1 MIHIYSSTIQHL
13 KDSTLHKSKKMRSKK
28 NWLVALLCVLTIGLQ
43 SQTMADIR
51 QAVKDTSRI
60 ERNSIGGNGLSSK
73 NRKKADEKYEDLGY
87 KTSVDLYQNLSRK
100 EKKDMTVLR
109 RMANSYRLN
118 DEPENAAYWYS
129 KFISETK
136 EAEDLLNY
144 AKVLQAT
151 GACED
156 AVRWY
161 KRYTDRG
168 NKRQKENRDFI
179 NSCAEEKV
187 FNENSHV
194 EITNVKVLNTSH
206 LDFSPIPYKDG
217 LVFTST
223 RGISRMNNRKDVW
236 TKDNFSDLFYS
247 KRKEDGTL
255 EDPIPLFGAINGN
268 YHDGTAT
275 FNRPGNMM
283 FFTRNNNDGK
293 SKKGLIDLKIYSAS
307 KDADGYWANME
318 ELEFNSDEFTTC
330 HPTLSPDGRRLYFA
344 SNRPGG
350 YGGLDIYVVES
361 TLGGW
366 STPQN
371 LGPTVNSSDNEIFPF
386 MAEDETL
393 YYSSKGHKGL
403 GGLDIFM
410 AQKVDKEDEG
420 SWSVRENMGEKFNT
434 KKDDFGFWTNED
446 KTGGY
451 LSSSR
456 HDGYGKDDIY
466 EWTADNN
473 LLAMGGMPYE
483 MCVFEAGSDRRIER
497 AKVTI
502 TEVSE
507 NKNSNNLSDGNLM
520 LALKPIEENSQE
532 YVLSVIGNQTNEK
545 DVITDFYTDTE
556 GELTSRIKPGK
567 QYRIKSVK
575 KGYEDAEAIVS
586 YEDLKSE
593 SSYCVP
599 MKRKSCMVLNG
610 VVINKEY
617 LNAMPGAEVRVEN
630 KCTGETQKYTV
641 GVDGKF
647 DLCIEC
653 GCEYRFLGMKSGF
666 DSDTEFLYPKSE
678 DCDPEKEL
686 EVRLELGV
694 RKIIKTEVVSAPPVA
709 TAPVAPPTIQYVP
722 KVTYVPRTIY
732 EPVTTYVPAHE
743 MTPGMLNNH
752 FLGDANGTYT
762 EGMVINLK
770 DIYYNFDKFDIR
782 LDASKDLDRL
792 LQLLR
797 TYPSMHISL
806 ESHTDSR
813 GSNAYNK
820 NLSENR
826 AKSARSYL
834 ISQGIAAARVTSQ
847 GFGEN
852 RLKNRCA
859 DGVVCSEAEHQQNRR
874 TEVRVTKFDRQDV
887 RVEYG
892 K

>member
-1 MIHIYSSTIQHL
+1 MSN
-13 KDSTLHKSKKMRSKK
+13 KK
-28 NWLVALLCVLTIGLQ
+28 NCLVALLCVLTIGLQ

-51 QAVKDTSRI
+51 LAVKDTSRI
-60 ERNSIGGNGLSSK
+60 ARNSVSSNTSSSK
-73 NRKKADEKYEDLGY
+73 HRKKADEKYEDLGY
-87 KTSVDLYQNLSRK
+87 KTSVDLYQNLSIK
-100 EKKDMTVLR
+100 EKQDIKVLR

-144 AKVLQAT
+144 AKVLQSV
-151 GACED
+151 GVCED

-161 KRYTDRG
+161 KKYVDRG
-168 NKRQKENRDFI
+168 DKQQKENRDFI
-179 NSCAEEKV
+179 KSCAEEKV
-187 FNENSHV
+187 FNENHHV
-194 EITNVKVLNTSH
+194 EIVNVKKLNTTH
-206 LDFSPIPYKDG
+206 LDFSPIPYQDG
-217 LVFTST
+217 VVFTST
-223 RGISRMNNRKDVW
+223 RGITRMNIRKDVW

-247 KRKEDGTL
+247 KKNEDGSL
-255 EDPIPLFGAINGN
+255 EEPTPLFGSINGS

-293 SKKGLIDLKIYSAS
+293 SKKGLIDLKIYMAS
-307 KDADGYWANME
+307 KDVDGYWSNLE
-318 ELEFNSDEFTTC
+318 ELEFNSDEYTTC
-330 HPTLSPDGRRLYFA
+330 HPALSPDGRKLYFA

-361 TLGGW
+361 MLGGW

-386 MAEDETL
+386 MSADGTL

-410 AQKVDKEDEG
+410 AQKMNKLDEG
-420 SWSVRENMGEKFNT
+420 SWSIRENMGEKFNT
-434 KKDDFGFWTNED
+434 KKDDFGFWINED
-446 KTGGY
+446 KTHGY

-466 EWTADNN
+466 EWTADNTM
-473 LLAMGGMPYE
+473 LAMGGMPYE
-483 MCVFEAGSDRRIER
+483 MCVFEAGSSRRIEQ

-502 TEVSE
+502 TEVRSTRNE
-507 NKNSNNLSDGNLM
+507 NNTTDDNLM
-520 LALKPIEENSQE
+520 LALKPIDEKSQE
-532 YVLSVIGNQTNEK
+532 YVLSVIGNGVNEK
-545 DVITDFYTDTE
+545 EIINDFYTDEE
-556 GELTSRIKPGK
+556 GALTHRIKPGK

-575 KGYEDAEAIVS
+575 KGYEDAEVVVN

-593 SSYCVP
+593 TGYCVP

-610 VVINKEY
+610 IVLNKKY
-617 LNAMPGAEVRVEN
+617 SNAIPGAEVRIEN
-630 KCTGETQKYTV
+630 KCTGETQKYSV
-641 GVDGKF
+641 GTDGKF

-666 DSDTEFLYPKSE
+666 DSDTEFLFPKAA
-678 DCDPEKEL
+678 DCNPEKEL
-686 EVRLELGV
+686 ELKLELGV
-694 RKIIKTEVVSAPPVA
+694 RKIIQTEVAPPVA
-709 TAPVAPPTIQYVP
+709 VAPPPPPTVQYVP
-722 KVTYVPRTIY
+722 KVTYVPRTVY

-743 MTPGMLNNH
+743 MTSGMLNNH
-752 FLGDANGTYT
+752 FLGDPNATYT

-782 LDASKDLDRL
+782 IDASKDLERL

-797 TYPSMHISL
+797 TYPSMNISL

-813 GSNAYNK
+813 GSNEYNK
-820 NLSENR
+820 NLSANR

-834 ISQGIAAARVTSQ
+834 INKGISPSRVSTQ

-859 DGVVCSEAEHQQNRR
+859 DGVVCTEEEHQQNRR
-874 TEVRVTKFDRQDV
+874 TEVRVTRFDRTDV
-887 RVEYG
+887 RVEYE

>member
-1 MIHIYSSTIQHL
+1 M
-13 KDSTLHKSKKMRSKK
+13 DKKR
-28 NWLVALLCVLTIGLQ
+28 NWLVALLCVITIGLQ

-51 QAVKDTSRI
+51 QAVKDTSII
-60 ERNSIGGNGLSSK
+60 EHKSISRDGSSSK

-87 KTSVDLYQNLSRK
+87 KMSVDMYQNLSRK
-100 EKKDMTVLR
+100 EKNNVDVLR

-118 DEPENAAYWYS
+118 DEPENSAYWYS
-129 KFISETK
+129 KFISESK

-144 AKVLQAT
+144 AKVLQST

-161 KRYTDRG
+161 KKYTDQG
-168 NKRQKENRDFI
+168 NNRQKENRDFI

-187 FNENSHV
+187 FNENTHV
-194 EITNVKVLNTSH
+194 EITNVKKLNTSH

-217 LVFTST
+217 VVFTST
-223 RGISRMNNRKDVW
+223 RGISRMNNRTDVW

-247 KRKEDGTL
+247 KRKENGTL

-275 FNRPGNMM
+275 FNRSGNMM

-293 SKKGLIDLKIYSAS
+293 SKKGLIDLKIYSAT
-307 KDADGYWANME
+307 KDVDGYWANME
-318 ELEFNSDEFTTC
+318 EMEFNSAEFTTC

-361 TLGGW
+361 TMGGW

-386 MAEDETL
+386 MGKDETL

-410 AQKVDKEDEG
+410 AQKVDRNDEG

-434 KKDDFGFWTNED
+434 KKDDFGFWINED
-446 KTGGY
+446 KTSGY

-473 LLAMGGMPYE
+473 MLAMGGMAYE
-483 MCVFEAGSDRRIER
+483 MCVFEAGSSRRIDK

-502 TEVSE
+502 TEVSQTA
-507 NKNSNNLSDGNLM
+507 NGNNLSDGNLM
-520 LALKPIEENSQE
+520 LALKPMSENSNE
-532 YVLSVIGNQTNEK
+532 YVLSVIGNRSNEK
-545 DVITDFYTDTE
+545 DIINDFYTDTE
-556 GELTSRIKPGK
+556 GELTHRIKPGK
-567 QYRIKSVK
+567 QYRIKSIK

-586 YEDLKSE
+586 YEDLRSE
-593 SSYCVP
+593 SGYCVP

-610 VVINKEY
+610 IVVNKKFMK
-617 LNAMPGAEVRVEN
+617 AMPGAEVRVEN

-641 GVDGKF
+641 GDDGKF

-666 DSDTEFLYPKSE
+666 DSDTEFLFPKAE
-678 DCDPEKEL
+678 DCNPEMEL
-686 EVRLELGV
+686 EVKLELGV
-694 RKIIKTEVVSAPPVA
+694 RKIIKVEPAAPIA
-709 TAPVAPPTIQYVP
+709 AAPAPPTVQYVP
-722 KVTYVPRTIY
+722 KTTYVARTVY
-732 EPVTTYVPAHE
+732 EPVTTYVPSYE

-752 FLGDANGTYT
+752 FLGDANASYT

-782 LDASKDLDRL
+782 LDASKDLERL

-813 GSNAYNK
+813 GNNAYNK
-820 NLSENR
+820 NLSANR
-826 AKSARSYL
+826 AKAARSYL
-834 ISQGIAAARVTSQ
+834 VSKGIAASRLTSQ
-847 GFGEN
+847 GFGES

-859 DGVVCSEAEHQQNRR
+859 DGVTCSEAEHQQNRR
-874 TEVRVTKFDRQDV
+874 TEVRVTKFDRTDV
-887 RVEYG
+887 RVEYE

>member
-1 MIHIYSSTIQHL
+1 M
-13 KDSTLHKSKKMRSKK
+13 SKKK
-28 NWLVALLCVLTIGLQ
+28 NGLVALLCVLTIGLQ

-60 ERNSIGGNGLSSK
+60 ASKSVNKNGLSSK

-100 EKKDMTVLR
+100 EKNDIRVLR

-118 DEPENAAYWYS
+118 DEPENATYWYS

-136 EAEDLLNY
+136 AAEDLLNY
-144 AKVLQAT
+144 AKVLQSI

-161 KRYTDRG
+161 NKYLEKG

-179 NSCAEEKV
+179 KSCAEEKV
-187 FNENSHV
+187 FNENNHV
-194 EITNVKVLNTSH
+194 EIVNVKKLNTSH
-206 LDFSPIPYKDG
+206 LDFSPIPYQDG
-217 LVFTST
+217 VVFTST
-223 RGISRMNNRKDVW
+223 RGISRMNNKKDVW
-236 TKDNFSDLFYS
+236 TKDNFSDLFYA
-247 KRKEDGTL
+247 KRKEDGSL
-255 EDPIPLFGAINGN
+255 EEPIPLFGSINGS

-293 SKKGLIDLKIYSAS
+293 SKKGLIDLKIYMAT

-318 ELEFNSDEFTTC
+318 EMDFNSDEYTTC
-330 HPTLSPDGRRLYFA
+330 HPTLSPDNRRLYFA

-361 TLGGW
+361 MLGGW

-386 MAEDETL
+386 MGEDETL

-410 AQKVDKEDEG
+410 ARKIDKNDEG
-420 SWSVRENMGEKFNT
+420 SWSIRENMGEKFNT
-434 KKDDFGFWTNED
+434 KKDDFGFWINEE
-446 KTGGY
+446 KTHGY

-456 HDGYGKDDIY
+456 HNGYGKDDIY
-466 EWTADNN
+466 EWTADND

-483 MCVFEAGSDRRIER
+483 MCVFEEGSSRRIDK

-502 TEVSE
+502 TEVSATRTG
-507 NKNSNNLSDGNLM
+507 NNLSDGNLM

-532 YVLSVIGNQTNEK
+532 YVLSVIGNEK
-545 DVITDFYTDTE
+545 NDKGRITDFYTDEE
-556 GELTSRIKPGK
+556 GQLTHRIKPGK
-567 QYRIKSVK
+567 MYEIKSVK
-575 KGYEDAEAIVS
+575 KGFEDAEAIVS

-593 SSYCVP
+593 TGYCVP

-610 VVINKEY
+610 IVLNKKY
-617 LNAMPGAEVRVEN
+617 ANAMPGAEVRIEN

-641 GVDGKF
+641 GNDGKF

-653 GCEYRFLGMKSGF
+653 GCEYRLLGMKSGF

-686 EVRLELGV
+686 EVTLELGV
-694 RKIIKTEVVSAPPVA
+694 RKIIKVEPAPPVA
-709 TAPVAPPTIQYVP
+709 VASPPAPPTIQYVP

-752 FLGDANGTYT
+752 FLGDANGTYR

-782 LDASKDLDRL
+782 LDASKDLERL

-813 GSNAYNK
+813 GSNVYNK
-820 NLSENR
+820 TLSANR
-826 AKSARSYL
+826 AKAARSYL
-834 ISQGIAAARVTSQ
+834 ISKGINPTRVTSQ
-847 GFGEN
+847 GFGES

-859 DGVVCSEAEHQQNRR
+859 DGVTCSEIEHQQNRR
-874 TEVRVTKFDRQDV
+874 TEVRVTRFDRTDV
-887 RVEYG
+887 RVEYQ

>member
-1 MIHIYSSTIQHL
+1 MSY
-13 KDSTLHKSKKMRSKK
+13 KSKKMRSKK
-28 NWLVALLCVLTIGLQ
+28 ISLVALLCVLAIGLQ

-60 ERNSIGGNGLSSK
+60 ERSSIGKDNSSSK

-100 EKKDMTVLR
+100 EKNNVDVLR
-109 RMANSYRLN
+109 RIANSYRLN

-136 EAEDLLNY
+136 DAEDLLNY
-144 AKVLQAT
+144 AKVLQST

-161 KRYTDRG
+161 KRYADRG
-168 NKRQKENRDFI
+168 DKHQKENRDFI
-179 NSCAEEKV
+179 KSCAEEKV

-194 EITNVKVLNTSH
+194 KIENVKKLNTNH

-217 LVFTST
+217 VVFTST
-223 RGISRMNNRKDVW
+223 RGISRMNSRKDVW

-247 KRKEDGTL
+247 KRREDGTL

-275 FNRPGNMM
+275 FNRSGNMM

-293 SKKGLIDLKIYSAS
+293 SKKGLIDLKIYMAT
-307 KDADGYWANME
+307 KNVDGYWANME

-361 TLGGW
+361 MLGGW

-403 GGLDIFM
+403 GGLDIFLAEKIDM
-410 AQKVDKEDEG
+410 DDEG

-434 KKDDFGFWTNED
+434 KKDDFGFWINED
-446 KTGGY
+446 KSRGY

-473 LLAMGGMPYE
+473 KLAMGGMSYE
-483 MCVFEAGSDRRIER
+483 MCVFEAGSNRRIER

-502 TEVSE
+502 TEVSDA
-507 NKNSNNLSDGNLM
+507 KNGNDLNNGNLM
-520 LALKPIEENSQE
+520 LTLKPIEENSQE
-532 YVLSVIGNQTNEK
+532 YVLSVIGNRQNEK
-545 DVITDFYTDTE
+545 DVITDFYTDEE
-556 GELTSRIKPGK
+556 GALIHRIKPGK
-567 QYRIKSVK
+567 QYRIKSIK

-599 MKRKSCMVLNG
+599 MKRKSCLVLNG
-610 VVINKEY
+610 VVLNKKY
-617 LNAMPGAEVRVEN
+617 SNAMPGAEVRVEN
-630 KCTGETQKYTV
+630 KCTGETEKYTV
-641 GVDGKF
+641 GNDGTF

-653 GCEYRFLGMKSGF
+653 GCEYRLLGMKSGF
-666 DSDTEFLYPKSE
+666 DSDTEFIFPKAE

-686 EVRLELGV
+686 EVKLELGV
-694 RKIIKTEVVSAPPVA
+694 RKIVETEVAPPVTA
-709 TAPVAPPTIQYVP
+709 TLPAPPLVQYIP
-722 KVTYVPRTIY
+722 KVTYVPRTVY
-732 EPVTTYVPAHE
+732 EPVTTYVPSYE
-743 MTPGMLNNH
+743 MPEGNRDGG
-752 FLGDANGTYT
+752 FLRDANANYT
-762 EGMVINLK
+762 EGMVIHLK

-782 LDASKDLDRL
+782 VDASKDLQRL
-792 LQLLR
+792 LNLLR

-813 GSNAYNK
+813 GNNAYNK
-820 NLSENR
+820 QLSSNR
-826 AKSARSYL
+826 AKAVRSYL
-834 ISQGIAAARVTSQ
+834 ISQGIDKSRLTSQ
-847 GFGEN
+847 GFGES

-859 DGVVCSEAEHQQNRR
+859 DGVNCSESEHQQNRR
-874 TEVRVTKFDRQDV
+874 TEVRVTKFDRTDV
-887 RVEYG
+887 RVEYQ

>member
-1 MIHIYSSTIQHL
+1 MI
-13 KDSTLHKSKKMRSKK
+13 KKK
-28 NWLVALLCVLTIGLQ
+28 NWLVALFCVLTIGLQ

-51 QAVKDTSRI
+51 KTVKDTSRI
-60 ERNSIGGNGLSSK
+60 ENRSIGKNALSSK
-73 NRKKADEKYEDLGY
+73 NRKKADEQYEDLGY
-87 KTSVDLYQNLSRK
+87 KTSVDLYQNLSKK
-100 EKKDMTVLR
+100 EKNDIDVLR

-129 KFISETK
+129 KFISETN

-144 AKVLQAT
+144 AKVLQST

-161 KRYTDRG
+161 NKYKDRG
-168 NKRQKENRDFI
+168 DKDQKENRDFI
-179 NSCAEEKV
+179 KSCAEEKV
-187 FNENSHV
+187 FNENTHV
-194 EITNVKVLNTSH
+194 EIVNVKALNTTH

-217 LVFTST
+217 VVFSST

-236 TKDNFSDLFYS
+236 TKDNFSDLFYA
-247 KRKEDGTL
+247 KKKEDGTL
-255 EDPIPLFGAINGN
+255 EEPTPLFGSINGN

-283 FFTRNNNDGK
+283 FFTRNNNKGK
-293 SKKGLIDLKIYSAS
+293 SKNGLIDLKIYSAN

-318 ELEFNSDEFTTC
+318 ELDFNSDEYTTC
-330 HPTLSPDGRRLYFA
+330 HPALSPDGRRLYFA

-386 MAEDETL
+386 MGEDETL

-410 AQKVDKEDEG
+410 AQKVNMYDEG

-434 KKDDFGFWTNED
+434 QKDDFGFWINEE
-446 KTGGY
+446 KTRGY

-456 HDGYGKDDIY
+456 HEGSGKDDIY
-466 EWTADNN
+466 EWTADNE

-483 MCVFEAGSDRRIER
+483 MCVFEEGSSRRIEK

-502 TEVSE
+502 REVIETSSE
-507 NKNSNNLSDGNLM
+507 NNLSDGNLM
-520 LALKPIEENSQE
+520 LALKPVEGSSQE
-532 YVLSVIGNQTNEK
+532 YVLSVVSTQNNEK
-545 DVITDFYTDTE
+545 EMITDFYTDEE
-556 GELTSRIKPGK
+556 GHLTHRIKPGK
-567 QYRIKSVK
+567 MYEIKSVK
-575 KGYEDAEAIVS
+575 KGYEDAKTMVS

-593 SSYCVP
+593 SGFCVP

-610 VVINKEY
+610 IVVNKEY
-617 LNAMPGAEVRVEN
+617 LKAMPGAEVRIEN

-641 GVDGKF
+641 GNDGKF

-666 DSDTEFLYPKSE
+666 DSDTEFIFPKAE
-678 DCDPEKEL
+678 DCNPEKEL
-686 EVRLELGV
+686 EVQLELGV
-694 RKIIKTEVVSAPPVA
+694 RKIIKVEPA
-709 TAPVAPPTIQYVP
+709 APVAVAPPAPTVQYVP
-722 KVTYVPRTIY
+722 KTTYVARTIY
-732 EPVTTYVPAHE
+732 EPVTTYVPSYE
-743 MTPGMLNNH
+743 MSTGTVNNH
-752 FLGDANGTYT
+752 YLGDPNTTYR
-762 EGMVINLK
+762 EGMVIQLK
-770 DIYYNFDKFDIR
+770 DIYYNFDQFDIR
-782 LDASKDLDRL
+782 IDASKDLQRL

-813 GSNAYNK
+813 GSSEYNK
-820 NLSENR
+820 TLSSNR

-834 ISQGIAAARVTSQ
+834 ISQGIDAARLSSQ
-847 GFGEN
+847 GFGES

-859 DGVVCSEAEHQQNRR
+859 DGVTCSENEHQQNRR
-874 TEVRVTKFDRQDV
+874 TEVRVTKFDRTDV
-887 RVEYG
+887 RVEYE

>member
-1 MIHIYSSTIQHL
+1 
-13 KDSTLHKSKKMRSKK
+13 MRKKK
-28 NWLVALLCVLTIGLQ
+28 NWLVALLCMLTIGLQ

-60 ERNSIGGNGLSSK
+60 ERSSVGKDRLSSK
-73 NRKKADEKYEDLGY
+73 DRKKADEKYEDLGY

-100 EKKDMTVLR
+100 EKNDIDVLR

-136 EAEDLLNY
+136 KAEDLLNY
-144 AKVLQAT
+144 AKVLQST

-161 KRYTDRG
+161 KKYVDRG
-168 NKRQKENRDFI
+168 NKRQKEYRDFI

-187 FNENSHV
+187 FNENNYV
-194 EITNVKVLNTSH
+194 EIVNVKKLNTSH
-206 LDFSPIPYKDG
+206 LDFSPIPYQDG
-217 LVFTST
+217 VVFTST
-223 RGISRMNNRKDVW
+223 RGISRMNNKKDVW
-236 TKDNFSDLFYS
+236 TKDNFSDLFYA
-247 KRKEDGTL
+247 KKKEDGSL
-255 EDPIPLFGAINGN
+255 EDPIPLFGSINGS

-275 FNRPGNMM
+275 FNRSGNMM

-293 SKKGLIDLKIYSAS
+293 SKKGLIDLKIYSAT

-318 ELEFNSDEFTTC
+318 ELEFNSDEYTTC
-330 HPTLSPDGRRLYFA
+330 HPALSPDGRRLYFA

-361 TLGGW
+361 MLGGW

-371 LGPTVNSSDNEIFPF
+371 LGPTVNSSDNELFPF

-410 AQKVDKEDEG
+410 AEKVNMEDEG

-434 KKDDFGFWTNED
+434 KKDDFGFWINEK
-446 KTGGY
+446 KTRGY

-456 HDGYGKDDIY
+456 HDGSGKDDIY
-466 EWTADNN
+466 EWTTDNN

-483 MCVFEAGSDRRIER
+483 MCVFEEGSSRRIDK

-502 TEVSE
+502 TEITE
-507 NKNSNNLSDGNLM
+507 TRNENNLSDGNLV
-520 LALKPIEENSQE
+520 LTLKPVEENSQE
-532 YVLSVIGNQTNEK
+532 YVLSVIGNQKNEK
-545 DVITDFYTDTE
+545 DIISDFYTDEE
-556 GELTSRIKPGK
+556 GELTHRIKPGK
-567 QYRIKSVK
+567 MYKIKSIK

-586 YEDLKSE
+586 YEELKSE
-593 SSYCVP
+593 SGYCVP
-599 MKRKSCMVLNG
+599 MKHKSCMVLNG
-610 VVINKEY
+610 RVVNKEY
-617 LNAMPGAEVRVEN
+617 LKAMPGAEVRIEN
-630 KCTGETQKYTV
+630 KCTGETEKYTV
-641 GVDGKF
+641 GADGKF

-653 GCEYRFLGMKSGF
+653 GCEYRLLGMKSGF
-666 DSDTEFLYPKSE
+666 DSDTEFIFPKSE
-678 DCDPEKEL
+678 DCNPEKEL
-686 EVRLELGV
+686 EVQLELGV
-694 RKIIKTEVVSAPPVA
+694 RKIIKVEPAAPIA
-709 TAPVAPPTIQYVP
+709 VAPTPPIIQYVP
-722 KVTYVPRTIY
+722 KTTYVARTIY

-743 MTPGMLNNH
+743 MTSDMLNTH
-752 FLGDANGTYT
+752 FLGDANATYR

-813 GSNAYNK
+813 GSTEYNK
-820 NLSENR
+820 TLSANR

-834 ISQGIAAARVTSQ
+834 ISQGIDTARLSSQ
-847 GFGEN
+847 GFGES
-852 RLKNRCA
+852 RLKNHCA
-859 DGVVCSEAEHQQNRR
+859 DGVTCSEIEHQQNRR
-874 TEVRVTKFDRQDV
+874 TEVRVTKFDRTDV
-887 RVEYG
+887 RVEYQ

>member
-1 MIHIYSSTIQHL
+1 MMC
-13 KDSTLHKSKKMRSKK
+13 KKK

-51 QAVKDTSRI
+51 RAVKDTSRI
-60 ERNSIGGNGLSSK
+60 EKPSMGKDRLSSK
-73 NRKKADEKYEDLGY
+73 DRKKADEKYEDLGY

-100 EKKDMTVLR
+100 EKNDIVVLR

-144 AKVLQAT
+144 AKVLQST

-161 KRYTDRG
+161 KKYADRG
-168 NKRQKENRDFI
+168 NQRQKEYRDFI

-194 EITNVKVLNTSH
+194 EITNVEMLNTSH

-217 LVFTST
+217 VVFTST

-236 TKDNFSDLFYS
+236 TKDNFSDLFYA
-247 KRKEDGTL
+247 KKKEDGTL
-255 EDPIPLFGAINGN
+255 EDPIPLFGSINGN

-275 FNRPGNMM
+275 FNRSENMM

-293 SKKGLIDLKIYSAS
+293 SKKGLIDLKIYMAT

-361 TLGGW
+361 MLGGW

-410 AQKVDKEDEG
+410 AQKVDIDDEG

-434 KKDDFGFWTNED
+434 KKDDFGFWINED
-446 KTGGY
+446 KTRGY

-456 HDGYGKDDIY
+456 YEGSGKDDIY
-466 EWTADNN
+466 EWTADNDM
-473 LLAMGGMPYE
+473 LAKGGMPYE
-483 MCVFEAGSDRRIER
+483 MCVFEEGSSRRIDK

-507 NKNSNNLSDGNLM
+507 NDNGNDLNDGNLM
-520 LALKPIEENSQE
+520 LALKPLAENSQE
-532 YVLSVIGNQTNEK
+532 YVLSVIGNRTNKK
-545 DVITDFYTDTE
+545 DVISDFYTDEE
-556 GELTSRIKPGK
+556 GELTHRIKPGK
-567 QYRIKSVK
+567 MYKIKSVK

-593 SSYCVP
+593 SGYCVP

-610 VVINKEY
+610 IVLNKKY
-617 LNAMPGAEVRVEN
+617 MNAMPGAEVRVEN

-641 GVDGKF
+641 GNDGKF

-666 DSDTEFLYPKSE
+666 DSDTEFLYPKAE
-678 DCDPEKEL
+678 NCNPEMEL
-686 EVRLELGV
+686 EVKLELGV
-694 RKIIKTEVVSAPPVA
+694 RKIIKTEPA
-709 TAPVAPPTIQYVP
+709 APVAVAPAPPTVRYVP
-722 KVTYVPRTIY
+722 KTTYVARTVY
-732 EPVTTYVPAHE
+732 EPVTTYVPAYE
-743 MTPGMLNNH
+743 APTGY
-752 FLGDANGTYT
+752 LGDPNTTYR
-762 EGMVINLK
+762 EGMVISLR

-782 LDASKDLDRL
+782 VDASKDLQRL
-792 LQLLR
+792 LELLR

-813 GSNAYNK
+813 GNTEYNK
-820 NLSENR
+820 TLSANR
-826 AKSARSYL
+826 ARSARSYL
-834 ISQGIAAARVTSQ
+834 VSQGIDPSRLTSE
-847 GFGEN
+847 GFGES

-859 DGVVCSEAEHQQNRR
+859 DGVSCSEAEHQQNRR
-874 TEVRVTKFDRQDV
+874 TEVRVTKFDRTDV
-887 RVEYG
+887 RVEYQ